1 MSKIILYVLSIAFI
15 LLIGCSIWPYW
26 NRYLINNYL
35 EEAAIYGTK
44 HGIADTKEFLQKKI
58 EGRGYVFDPENLDID
73 KDENNAVTIA
83 FTYHDQISFFGME
96 IKELEFSLEVTEKN
110 IKTTL

>member
-1 MSKIILYVLSIAFI
+1 MERSMVLRIPKNS
-15 LLIGCSIWPYW
+15 C
-26 NRYLINNYL
+26 
-35 EEAAIYGTK
+35 
-44 HGIADTKEFLQKKI
+44 KKD
-58 EGRGYVFDPENLDID
+58 RRQGYCFDPENLDID

-110 IKTTL
+110 IKTTPVT